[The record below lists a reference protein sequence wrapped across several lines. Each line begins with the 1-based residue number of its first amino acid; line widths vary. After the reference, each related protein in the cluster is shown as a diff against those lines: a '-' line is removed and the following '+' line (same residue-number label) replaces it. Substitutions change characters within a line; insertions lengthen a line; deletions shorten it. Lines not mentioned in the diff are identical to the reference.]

1 MSTLDGVMLNKKIT
15 RREFFKIAGF
25 TAFTVFVLPGLKKL
39 KLFNKSYKE
48 AKYYKKLA
56 G

>member
-1 MSTLDGVMLNKKIT
+1 MLNKKIT

-25 TAFTVFVLPGLKKL
+25 AAFTVLVLPGLKKIN
-39 KLFNKSYKE
+39 LFRKSYKE
-48 AKYYKKLA
+48 ARYYKKLV